1 MIAMSTAKQNVE
13 ASVPA
18 QGERGSPI
26 DRVHLA
32 RMTLGERRLECEVL
46 ALFVRQAD
54 MLLQRMGR
62 VEPKAVAAAAHTL
75 KGSARGIGA
84 WQVAGAAERVERAKP
99 AGLNRALAELGVTID
114 EARAVIAVLLREH

>member
-46 ALFVRQAD
+46 ALFVRQAG

-62 VEPKAVAAAAHTL
+62 AEPKAVAAAAHTL
-75 KGSARGIGA
+75 KVTCAPSCRKKRPPGG
-84 WQVAGAAERVERAKP
+84 Q
-99 AGLNRALAELGVTID
+99 AELRIV
-114 EARAVIAVLLREH
+114 A